1 MGFFHLKSAQLA
13 DQEKTGEAIIR
24 VSQTAFQTS
33 DNSEWAKFE
42 ADTKGWLYNNG
53 YRYDGTEDGRVPAT
67 IDIIPVYD
75 TPTKMHVRVP
85 WKGDL
90 TGAVPPPDEQPYGG
104 SFPAFLA
111 RYFMRRCR

>member
-1 MGFFHLKSAQLA
+1 MGFFHLNSNQLA
-13 DQEKTGEAIIR
+13 DQELTGDAIIR
-24 VSQTAFQTS
+24 VSKSVFHSAG
-33 DNSEWAKFE
+33 DSEWAKFE
-42 ADTKGWLYNNG
+42 ADTRGWLFDNG
-53 YRYDGTEDGRVPAT
+53 YRYDGTADGRVPAS

-75 TPTKMHVRVP
+75 SPTKMHVRVP

-90 TGAVPPPDEQPYGG
+90 TGAVVPPDEAPYGG